1 MLAVLQ
7 KQKQTAVLFFLLKN
21 SVPSDC
27 KTHTLQKLSF
37 ADCKTELQFCKLA
50 KLNLSGVRPLV
61 ATVDRGHDTPERCFY
76 IVSHPLHHISYRST
90 PTAMQC
96 NNTTATMDDLINVC
110 RRRRAADNDDDDE
123 TYSNFIDY
131 VTQQRQ
137 GQQRENFLRS

>member
-37 ADCKTELQFCKLA
+37 ADCETEFKWSATSCCYCRSRS
-50 KLNLSGVRPLV
+50 SG
-61 ATVDRGHDTPERCFY
+61 AYDTPERCFY

-110 RRRRAADNDDDDE
+110 RRRAADNDDDDE